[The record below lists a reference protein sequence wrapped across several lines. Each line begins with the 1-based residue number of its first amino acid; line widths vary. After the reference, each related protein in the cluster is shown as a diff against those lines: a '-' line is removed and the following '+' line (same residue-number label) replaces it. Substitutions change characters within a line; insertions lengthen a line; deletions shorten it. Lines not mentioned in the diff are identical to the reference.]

1 MSDCPIC
8 NAMMGRMCAAHKD
21 PKQCQDDMDILDG
34 KGVFKSILRGDV
46 VTDDFR
52 RDVLK
57 DALKTSDMP
66 EDEKKQ
72 IEAHLDSLGSEGAP
86 KSNTS
91 RGPIKPLSVRR
102 AVKDSYLILRGRKV
116 GGLE

>member
-1 MSDCPIC
+1 
-8 NAMMGRMCAAHKD
+8 
-21 PKQCQDDMDILDG
+21 MDILDG